1 MRRID
6 SRLDTR
12 SEEFRLNAAYNRGLS
27 STLRERQH
35 AARRDRPAR
44 DIERL
49 KRQNKMFVR
58 DRIELLLD
66 PGTPFLELSTLA
78 ANQSYGGD
86 VPGAGIVSGIG
97 IVNGRE
103 IIIHADDASVKGG
116 AWYPLSVKKI
126 VRTLDIA
133 IENRLPVVH
142 LCDSAGGFLPLQAE
156 VFADRYLA
164 GRIFRNQAIL
174 SKLGVQQVAVVLG
187 HCTAGGAYVPALSEY
202 NVIVRGTG
210 AIFLGGP
217 PLVKAATGE
226 IVSVEE
232 LGGADTHTRISG
244 VADYPAANEEQA
256 LAIAREIVGQ
266 FKPPVKLDV
275 ERIAPEPPHYDPQEL
290 YGVIPR
296 DIKTQFDA
304 REVIARVVDGSRFH
318 EYQPAYGTTLI
329 CGFAH
334 IWGFKVGILAN
345 NGVLFN
351 DSSLKG
357 AHFMQLCNQSRVP
370 MLFLQNITGYMVGR
384 DYEHRGITKDGAKM
398 IMAVAGSEVPKIT
411 VICNGSFGAGNYG
424 MSGRAF
430 DPRFLFMW
438 PQSQISVM
446 GAEQAANVLADIKVR
461 QLSRAGETLS
471 PDQINEIRDP
481 ILEEYRRH
489 QSAYYSTSEMWDD
502 GILDPV
508 DTRNALGMAISVA
521 LNAPIGQ
528 PHYGVFRM

>member
-1 MRRID
+1 MRRIE
-6 SRLDTR
+6 TR
-12 SEEFRLNAAYNRGLS
+12 IRPGADEFRANHAHNRALAAELKQ
-27 STLRERQH
+27 RQQ
-35 AARRDRPAR
+35 AARRTRPAR
-44 DIERL
+44 DLDRL
-49 KRQNKMFVR
+49 ARQNKMFVH

-78 ANQSYGGD
+78 ANMAYGGE

-97 IVNGRE
+97 IVSGRE

-142 LCDSAGGFLPLQAE
+142 LCDSAGGFLPLQADL
-156 VFADRYLA
+156 FPDRYMG
-164 GRIFRNQAIL
+164 GRVFRNQSIL
-174 SKLGVQQVAVVLG
+174 SKLGVPQVAIVLG

-226 IVSVEE
+226 DVSVDE
-232 LGGADTHTRISG
+232 LGGAEVHTSISG
-244 VADYPAANEEQA
+244 TADYPAATEQQA
-256 LAIAREIVGQ
+256 IAIARELVAQIT
-266 FKPPVKLDV
+266 PAVKLDV
-275 ERIAPEPPHYDPQEL
+275 ERVAPEPPYYDPDEL

-296 DIKTQFDA
+296 DIKVQFDI
-304 REVIARVVDGSRFH
+304 REVVARLVDGSRFH
-318 EYQPAYGTTLI
+318 EYQPAYGATLV

-334 IWGFKVGILAN
+334 LWGIKVGILGN

-351 DSSLKG
+351 DSALKG

-398 IMAVAGSEVPKIT
+398 IMAVSGSEVPKLT
-411 VICNGSFGAGNYG
+411 VICHGSFGAGNYG
-424 MSGRAF
+424 MAGRAF

-446 GAEQAANVLADIKVR
+446 GAEQAANVLADIKIR
-461 QLSRAGETLS
+461 QLAREGRTLS
-471 PDQINEIRDP
+471 SDEIAAIREP
-481 ILEEYRRH
+481 ILAEYRR
-489 QSAYYSTSEMWDD
+489 QSSAYYSTSELWDD

-508 DTRNALGMAISVA
+508 DTRNALGIALSA
-521 LNAPIGQ
+521 SLNAPIDR